1 MKKEFFGVKK
11 RGSSN
16 LEGIIM
22 TDKKIPKATAK
33 RLPLYY
39 RYLRFLHEAGKN
51 RVSSAELSEA
61 VKVDSATIRRDFS
74 YFGALGKRGY
84 GYDVEALMNFFS
96 KQLNQDRLT
105 NVALIGVGNLGQ
117 ALLNYNFRR
126 NNNIR
131 ISAGFDVDDEL
142 VGTVHQGVPIYHINE
157 IVEQL
162 DLQQIDVAI
171 LTVPSDI
178 AQEMADQLVEGGVK
192 GIMNFTPIRVTVPET
207 VRVHN
212 VDLTNELQTL
222 IYFINY
228 YQELGLQN
236 GESQTDNV
244 SSSNDLFFE
253 D

>member
-1 MKKEFFGVKK
+1 MAE
-11 RGSSN
+11 
-16 LEGIIM
+16 
-22 TDKKIPKATAK
+22 KKIPKATAR

-39 RYLRFLHEAGKN
+39 RYLRFLYEAGKE
-51 RVSSAELSEA
+51 RVSSAKLSEA

-96 KQLNQDRLT
+96 KTLNQDRLT

-131 ISAGFDVDDEL
+131 ISAGFDVKDEL
-142 VGTVHQGVPIYHINE
+142 IDTIHQGVPIYAIDDMVN
-157 IVEQL
+157 QL
-162 DLQQIDVAI
+162 DIQQIDVAI
-171 LTVPSDI
+171 LTVPSEI
-178 AQEMADQLVEGGVK
+178 AQEMADKLVEGGVK
-192 GIMNFTPIRVTVPET
+192 GIMNFTPIRVTVPEHI
-207 VRVHN
+207 RVHN

-228 YQELGLQN
+228 YQDFEN
-236 GESQTDNV
+236 GDSSGKADNPL
-244 SSSNDLFFE
+244 NDMFYN

>member
-1 MKKEFFGVKK
+1 MA
-11 RGSSN
+11 
-16 LEGIIM
+16 
-22 TDKKIPKATAK
+22 DKKIPKATAR

-39 RYLRFLHEAGKN
+39 RYLRFLHEAGKE
-51 RVSSAELSEA
+51 RVSSAKLSEA

-96 KQLNQDRLT
+96 KTLNQDRLT

-131 ISAGFDVDDEL
+131 ISAGFDVKVDL
-142 VGTVHQGVPIYHINE
+142 IGTIHQGVPIYDINE
-157 IVEQL
+157 MVDQL
-162 DLQQIDVAI
+162 EMQQIDVAI
-171 LTVPSDI
+171 LTVPSEI
-178 AQEMADQLVEGGVK
+178 AQEMADKLVKGGVR
-192 GIMNFTPIRVTVPET
+192 GIMNFTPIRVTVPKE

-228 YQELGLQN
+228 YQDFDQN
-236 GESQTDNV
+236 TEPEEDDNPL
-244 SSSNDLFFE
+244 NDLFYNE
-253 D
+253 

>member
-1 MKKEFFGVKK
+1 MAE
-11 RGSSN
+11 
-16 LEGIIM
+16 
-22 TDKKIPKATAK
+22 KKIPKATAR

-39 RYLRFLHEAGKN
+39 RYLRFLYEAGKE
-51 RVSSAELSEA
+51 RVSSAKLSEA

-84 GYDVEALMNFFS
+84 GYDVESLMNFFS
-96 KQLNQDRLT
+96 KKLNQDRLT
-105 NVALIGVGNLGQ
+105 NVALVGVGNLGQ

-131 ISAGFDVDDEL
+131 ISAGFDVHEDL
-142 VGTVHQGVPIYHINE
+142 IGTIHQGVPIYHVDELI
-157 IVEQL
+157 EQL
-162 DLQQIDVAI
+162 DMQQIDVAI

-178 AQEMADQLVEGGVK
+178 AQEMTDKLVEGGAK
-192 GIMNFTPIRVTVPET
+192 GIMNFTPIRVTVPKG

-228 YQELGLQN
+228 YQDFADDSE
-236 GESQTDNV
+236 EEADNPLD
-244 SSSNDLFFE
+244 DLFYN